1 MNEKPASGGHVPT
14 DRGDDTLNVPPP
26 NFRER
31 VQAAQKA
38 KTSEIRQSVEIP
50 NPLLKKTEELSAAAI
65 RPSLSTTERPAT
77 PDIPA
82 ASDHQ
87 S

>member
-1 MNEKPASGGHVPT
+1 MTDKPGDHENA
-14 DRGDDTLNVPPP
+14 DGDDTLTVAPP

-50 NPLLKKTEELSAAAI
+50 NPLLKKSEEPTQLAVN
-65 RPSLSTTERPAT
+65 PPVL
-77 PDIPA
+77 PDSQP
-82 ASDHQ
+82 
-87 S
+87 

>member
-1 MNEKPASGGHVPT
+1 MTDKPGFEDYAE
-14 DRGDDTLNVPPP
+14 GDDTLIVAPP

-50 NPLLKKTEELSAAAI
+50 NPLLKKAEE
-65 RPSLSTTERPAT
+65 
-77 PDIPA
+77 PA
-82 ASDHQ
+82 ALAAEPPIGPDGKP
-87 S
+87 